1 MKIVVFF
8 SGTGTNLKS
17 FLEQEKDL
25 SYEVVSTFTN
35 NPKANGIQI
44 ATEFN
49 KPCKIIDHQDY
60 LERET
65 FDQEIYK
72 YLEGV
77 DFDYIVLAGYMRIL
91 SSFLVNAYEGQI
103 INIHPSLLPKYP
115 GLDTHK
121 RALAANDT
129 HHGTTIHF
137 VINELDAGP
146 IIRQESFPIEP
157 NDNLESL
164 INKVK
169 EIEND
174 IYPKTVSEY
183 LT

>member
-1 MKIVVFF
+1 MKIVIFF
-8 SGTGTNLKS
+8 SGTGTNLRS
-17 FLEQEKDL
+17 FLEQENNL

-35 NPKANGIQI
+35 NPKAHGIQI
-44 ATEFN
+44 ANEF
-49 KPCKIIDHQDY
+49 KKACKIIDHQDY
-60 LERET
+60 LEREI
-65 FDQEIYK
+65 FDQKIYN
-72 YLEGV
+72 YLERI

-91 SSFLVNAYEGQI
+91 SSFLVDAYEGQI

-121 RALAANDT
+121 RALEANDT

-137 VINELDAGP
+137 VTNELDAGP
-146 IIRQESFPIEP
+146 IIRQESFSIEP

-164 INKVK
+164 ISKVK

-174 IYPKTVSEY
+174 IYPKTVSKY

>member
-8 SGTGTNLKS
+8 SGAGTNLRS
-17 FLEQEKDL
+17 FLEQEDDL
-25 SYEVVSTFTN
+25 NYEVVSAFTN
-35 NPKANGIQI
+35 NPKAHGIQI
-44 ATEFN
+44 ASEFN
-49 KPCKIIDHQDY
+49 KPCKIIDHQDF

-65 FDQEIYK
+65 FDQEIYN
-72 YLEGV
+72 YLEGI

-91 SSFLVNAYEGQI
+91 SSFLVEAYEGQI

-137 VINELDAGP
+137 DSSVNLITLNCEVAVEREAKTHSLKLKFCL
-146 IIRQESFPIEP
+146 ITFKFIRVYR
-157 NDNLESL
+157 
-164 INKVK
+164 K
-169 EIEND
+169 
-174 IYPKTVSEY
+174 
-183 LT
+183 